1 MSVRLAPGLMRLN
14 PRGEVVRCNYNFD
27 TRTIGHVQVTLPMVY
42 AEPFL
47 ASASPWTRH
56 DLWKALVSIEGAVA
70 SLIVNNVFLVT
81 VTKSFLS
88 VETKTDRAQPQIAV
102 ADTKLLFSPKTPI
115 GFVRTC
121 PEVKDVNIPPYLL
134 FMDDHN
140 RVAVNGGTPS
150 ALVDAVECTDMRL
163 YKSLIST
170 NRPAIYM
177 SAGGAKYL

>member
-1 MSVRLAPGLMRLN
+1 MRLN

-47 ASASPWTRH
+47 SSASPWTRH
-56 DLWKALVSIEGAVA
+56 DLWKALVSTDGAVA
-70 SLIVNNVFLVT
+70 SLIVNNVFLIT

-88 VETKTDRAQPQIAV
+88 VTTIADRAQPQIAV
-102 ADTKLLFSPKTPI
+102 ADTRLLFTPKTPI

-121 PEVKDVNIPPYLL
+121 PEVKDVNVPPYLL
-134 FMDDHN
+134 FMDDNN
-140 RVAVNGGTPS
+140 RISLNGGMPNT
-150 ALVDAVECTDMRL
+150 LVDAVECVDMRL
-163 YKSLIST
+163 YKTLIST

-177 SAGGAKYL
+177 SRSGAKYL